1 MDWNERVKK
10 IKELKIFI
18 QDNVEL
24 FANNKQLQFL
34 YGTLNRSLI
43 DLDEK
48 SIDNI
53 LEAVNLELNG

>member
-24 FANNKQLQFL
+24 FANNNQLQFL
-34 YGTLNRSLI
+34 YGTLNRNLI
-43 DLDEK
+43 DLDENE
-48 SIDNI
+48 IDNV
-53 LEAVNLELNG
+53 LEAINLELNG

>member
-34 YGTLNRSLI
+34 YRTLNRSLI

-53 LEAVNLELNG
+53 LEAINLELND